1 MSRDL
6 QQQLLT
12 RIDLAVTVLDLPLT
26 RDHIERLAA
35 ELTPAVKAILAQDQA
50 VDVVPVAYAVV
61 AGVAETAT
69 HEYAACAS
77 LVEGQVE
84 TSEVEGCLCRIGL
97 DVDVHSPAAVL
108 AQRLRSSQPDV
119 TATDVPDA
127 TTLGLTVRPQS
138 IDCWRWWMHRLNIA
152 INSVQTHG
160 DAVTATGHLKGVRIN
175 LRGDGVPDLLT
186 DKAAARLAGVIAG
199 HPW

>member
-12 RIDLAVTVLDLPLT
+12 RIDLAVTMLDLPLT
-26 RDHIERLAA
+26 RDHMERLAV

-69 HEYAACAS
+69 HEYAACAG

-84 TSEVEGCLCRIGL
+84 AS
-97 DVDVHSPAAVL
+97 DVDSPAAVL

-119 TATDVPDA
+119 TATDVLDA

-175 LRGDGVPDLLT
+175 LRGDGVPALLT

>member
-12 RIDLAVTVLDLPLT
+12 RIDLAVTMLDLPLT
-26 RDHIERLAA
+26 RDHIERLAV

-50 VDVVPVAYAVV
+50 VDAIPVAYAVV
-61 AGVAETAT
+61 NGIAETT
-69 HEYAACAS
+69 TPQYAACAS
-77 LVEGQVE
+77 VVEGQVE
-84 TSEVEGCLCRIGL
+84 TTQLEGCLCRIGL
-97 DVDVHSPAAVL
+97 DVDLDSPAATL
-108 AQRLRSSQPDV
+108 AQKLRATQPDV

-138 IDCWRWWMHRLNIA
+138 IDCWRWWLDRHNVA
-152 INSVQTHG
+152 VGSVQTHG
-160 DAVTATGHLKGVRIN
+160 DTVTATGSYKGVTIN
-175 LRGDGVPDLLT
+175 LRGEGIRELLA
-186 DKAAARLAGVIAG
+186 DKAAARLSGVMAG

>member
-12 RIDLAVTVLDLPLT
+12 RIDLAVTMLDLPLT
-26 RDHIERLAA
+26 RDHIERLAV

-50 VDVVPVAYAVV
+50 VEIPVAYAVV

-69 HEYAACAS
+69 PEYAACAG
-77 LVEGQVE
+77 LIEGQLA
-84 TSEVEGCLCRIGL
+84 TSEVEGCMCRIGL
-97 DVDVHSPAAVL
+97 DVDLDSPAAVL
-108 AQRLRSSQPDV
+108 AQRLRRSQPDV
-119 TATDVPDA
+119 TATDVPDP

-138 IDCWRWWMHRLNIA
+138 IECWRWWMHRLNVA
-152 INSVQTHG
+152 VNSVQTQG

-175 LRGDGVPDLLT
+175 LRGDGVPALLT
-186 DKAAARLAGVIAG
+186 DKAAARLAGVISG